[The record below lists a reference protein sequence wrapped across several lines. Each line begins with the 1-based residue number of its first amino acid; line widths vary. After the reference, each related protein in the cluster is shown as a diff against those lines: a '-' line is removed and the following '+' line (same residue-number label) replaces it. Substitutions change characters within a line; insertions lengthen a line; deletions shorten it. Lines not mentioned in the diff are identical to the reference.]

1 MIVFISKEIIFTNLK
16 NKSVMK
22 KGILTIVIGFIGVAI
37 FAQKENTSKQ
47 FKDVI
52 DRPMKPIVLRMTDNM
67 NNDDIGLEL
76 INNFYKIELSD
87 VTTNEKIYS
96 SESQNRSFNEFDLNA
111 KDNND
116 ASNYNIILDLAVR
129 TTNEMRSSIYSEEE
143 FVG

>member
-1 MIVFISKEIIFTNLK
+1 
-16 NKSVMK
+16 MK

-37 FAQKENTSKQ
+37 FAQKTNTSKQ

-52 DRPMKPIVLRMTDNM
+52 DRPMKPIVLRMTDDM
-67 NNDDIGLEL
+67 NNNDIGLEL

-87 VTTNEKIYS
+87 VTTNEKNYTS
-96 SESQNRSFNEFDLNA
+96 KNQNKQYNEFDLNV
-111 KDNND
+111 KDNSD
-116 ASNYNIILDLAVR
+116 ESNYNIILDLAVR

>member
-1 MIVFISKEIIFTNLK
+1 
-16 NKSVMK
+16 MK
-22 KGILTIVIGFIGVAI
+22 KGILTIVLGFIGVAI
-37 FAQKENTSKQ
+37 FAQKANTSKQ

-52 DRPMKPIVLRMTDNM
+52 DRPMKPIVLRMTDDM

-96 SESQNRSFNEFDLNA
+96 SATQKRAFNEFNLNV

-116 ASNYNIILDLAVR
+116 TSNYNIILDLAVR